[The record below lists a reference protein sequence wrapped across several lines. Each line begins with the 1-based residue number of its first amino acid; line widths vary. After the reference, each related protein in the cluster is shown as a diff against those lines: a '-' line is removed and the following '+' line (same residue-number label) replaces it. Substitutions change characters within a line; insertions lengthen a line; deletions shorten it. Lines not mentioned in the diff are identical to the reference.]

1 MQNPLP
7 IAKRPVTIQFVLH
20 DALQHFSGAKLQQQ
34 RGLHRDEIH
43 NAAATTGQRSCAK
56 SCGHLIIIKAAS
68 KVLC

>member
-20 DALQHFSGAKLQQQ
+20 DALQHFSGTKLQQQ

-43 NAAATTGQRSCAK
+43 NAATTGQREIVWPPHYHK
-56 SCGHLIIIKAAS
+56 SGI
-68 KVLC
+68 